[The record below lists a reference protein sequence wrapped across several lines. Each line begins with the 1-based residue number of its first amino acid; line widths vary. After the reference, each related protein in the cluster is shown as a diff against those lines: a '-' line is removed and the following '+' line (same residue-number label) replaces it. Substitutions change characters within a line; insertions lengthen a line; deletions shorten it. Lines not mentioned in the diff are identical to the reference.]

1 MSHTTSIKAVKIQSI
16 SALRSAV
23 QELNDRHGIKCTLVE
38 NAKPRAYFTEQAG
51 MGVAPFVLQLTD
63 CKYDI
68 GFYADPKGG
77 FEARTDFWSGHVE
90 KVLGVEACSTTGKEQ
105 AKLGKM
111 FQAYGIH
118 AAMEQ
123 ARKQGYS
130 VRRQA
135 GKDGAEQLVVT
146 GVA

>member
-1 MSHTTSIKAVKIQSI
+1 MSHTASIKATKIQSI
-16 SALRSAV
+16 SALRAAV
-23 QELNDRHGIKCTLVE
+23 QELNERHGIKCSLLE
-38 NAKPRAYFTEQAG
+38 RAKPRAYFADQAG
-51 MGVAPFVLQLTD
+51 MGLAPYVLHLAD

-68 GFYADPKGG
+68 GFYEDPKGG
-77 FEARTDFWSGHVE
+77 YEARTDFWSGHVE
-90 KVLGVEACSTTGKEQ
+90 KVLGVEACSITGREQ

-135 GKDGAEQLVVT
+135 GKDGAEQLVIT
-146 GVA
+146 GV

>member
-1 MSHTTSIKAVKIQSI
+1 MRA
-16 SALRSAV
+16 AV
-23 QELNDRHGIKCTLVE
+23 QELNDRHGIKCSLVE
-38 NAKPRAYFTEQAG
+38 NTTPRAYFADQAG
-51 MGVAPFVLQLTD
+51 LGKAPLILRLDD

-68 GFYADPKGG
+68 GFYPDGAGAY
-77 FEARTDFWSGHVE
+77 EARTDFWNGHVE
-90 KVLGVEACSTTGKEQ
+90 KVLGAPACSVASKEQ

-118 AAMEQ
+118 AAMQQ
-123 ARKQGYS
+123 ARKQGYT

-135 GKDGAEQLVVT
+135 GKDGAEQLIVT